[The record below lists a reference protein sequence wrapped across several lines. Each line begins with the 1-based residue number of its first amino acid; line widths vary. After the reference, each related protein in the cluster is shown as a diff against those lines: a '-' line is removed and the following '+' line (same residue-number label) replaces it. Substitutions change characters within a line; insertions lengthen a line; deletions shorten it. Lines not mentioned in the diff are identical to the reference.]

1 MPLVL
6 VVRPTRPRQRR
17 EVPISTIQRERCN
30 SRAPDLRCAVVRYA
44 CRSAQ
49 SIRMGPEEN
58 ETTLETFVSVTS
70 CDAGTSRAILEV
82 RLLVGRLCQ
91 TLDDATTIDPRRLT
105 LTRRRRR
112 AAPVDR
118 PVPPTYIRTRS
129 PVPVPAPSSQ
139 HYKWDLDRAVDAFFD
154 GSWQNALIDAAEAA
168 ALAASGASPPSPPV
182 ATIGGVQDLT
192 DDPNDAD
199 YAPSPPGFAT
209 AAVPGEKDYHYVDD
223 DDMEEQMLSSAVA
236 ASMDSRPR
244 PLSRGT
250 GDPGAPI
257 TIDDDNEDLQ
267 RALRESIGG
276 GGGFDRRADHERDNR
291 PPPSPAQHLMFG
303 GGSEHGRGQMFGGGG
318 VGTRGAPGINAASA
332 DANVDALIPGVSA
345 AEREEARMLEAAM
358 LGIPYEGPLPG
369 AGGSLGVSG
378 VGLGPAPSAEVAEAR
393 AVRNETD
400 WAYEESLRA
409 DREKEAKRAAQREE
423 EERIAAEK
431 AVAEAMEAEA
441 AAKAAAEREA
451 AIAAANDALP
461 NEPEAGAEGVVD
473 VAVKLPDGRRVRRRF
488 LKSNPLQAVFNF
500 WSARN
505 TLRRAPSVSS
515 RSSREGR
522 SKIMPGGRP
531 RSRLRG

>member
-1 MPLVL
+1 M
-6 VVRPTRPRQRR
+6 
-17 EVPISTIQRERCN
+17 
-30 SRAPDLRCAVVRYA
+30 RYA

-291 PPPSPAQHLMFG
+291 PPPLA
-303 GGSEHGRGQMFGGGG
+303 R
-318 VGTRGAPGINAASA
+318 AAS
-332 DANVDALIPGVSA
+332 
-345 AEREEARMLEAAM
+345 
-358 LGIPYEGPLPG
+358 Y
-369 AGGSLGVSG
+369 
-378 VGLGPAPSAEVAEAR
+378 
-393 AVRNETD
+393 
-400 WAYEESLRA
+400 
-409 DREKEAKRAAQREE
+409 
-423 EERIAAEK
+423 
-431 AVAEAMEAEA
+431 
-441 AAKAAAEREA
+441 
-451 AIAAANDALP
+451 
-461 NEPEAGAEGVVD
+461 
-473 VAVKLPDGRRVRRRF
+473 VRRR
-488 LKSNPLQAVFNF
+488 L
-500 WSARN
+500 
-505 TLRRAPSVSS
+505 
-515 RSSREGR
+515 
-522 SKIMPGGRP
+522 
-531 RSRLRG
+531 